1 LTFKD
6 LRRIIAE
13 KKREME
19 TEAKY
24 YDPNYF
30 WKGKKIISLVS
41 DAGSH

>member
-1 LTFKD
+1 MGNELTFKD

-13 KKREME
+13 KKDKWK

-30 WKGKKIISLVS
+30 WKGKKIISLV
-41 DAGSH
+41 